1 MRCLDHSVKVICHL
15 RVGHHSWVEDPSV
28 KKILAVAKTDVQNAL
43 LPGRNPEGSKEDN
56 TGTKYLL
63 QY

>member
-1 MRCLDHSVKVICHL
+1 MRCLDHSVKVLCRL

-28 KKILAVAKTDVQNAL
+28 KNVLAAAKADVQNAL

-56 TGTKYLL
+56 TG
-63 QY
+63 